1 MFDKM
6 ALKLLSVDHFS
17 SGNLQSTGIRGENYM
32 SLAIVTDS
40 TAYLSDEFVSRHDI
54 TVLPLTITFSDGSY
68 RDNIDITI
76 DEFYAKMAALDEI
89 PTSSQP
95 APGLVTEAFEG
106 LAETH
111 DEILVVTLSKG
122 ISGTFQTFSMIASE
136 VAEEKNVRIE
146 VYNSDISLIGQG
158 LFVQEAVK
166 LREQGLGLMDILPKL
181 DALKLTADAYFS
193 VEDLGHL
200 AKGGR
205 ISASA
210 AGIGNLLQVKPI
222 LHFEQGKIEVFE
234 KVRTH
239 KKTVKRMLDLFE
251 QAYQANPHLRVA
263 IVGEDDTSQVQSLV
277 TYMTENHPDI
287 DMQRTPVGPVIGT
300 HLGPAAY
307 ALVWWQNTD
316 ID

>member
-1 MFDKM
+1 
-6 ALKLLSVDHFS
+6 
-17 SGNLQSTGIRGENYM
+17 M

-95 APGLVTEAFEG
+95 APGLVTEVFER
-106 LAETH
+106 LADSH
-111 DEILVVTLSKG
+111 DEVLVVTLSKG
-122 ISGTFQTFSMIASE
+122 ISGAFQTFSMIANE
-136 VAEEKNVRIE
+136 VAEEKNVRIA

-166 LREQGLGLMDILPKL
+166 LREQGLSLEEILPKL
-181 DALKLTADAYFS
+181 DALKLTSDAYFS
-193 VEDLGHL
+193 VENLGHL

-205 ISASA
+205 ISSSA

-263 IVGEDDTSQVQSLV
+263 IVGEDDTPQVQSLV
-277 TYMTENHPDI
+277 AYMTENHPDL
-287 DMQRTPVGPVIGT
+287 DMQRTSVGPVIGT

-307 ALVWWQNTD
+307 ALAWWQNTD
-316 ID
+316 IK